1 MRAGACVRDPQAA
14 LGTGEELGWPLAV
27 TPPQTPLPPDTDV
40 SWPSLQLGR
49 RAHGTRLVM
58 LMVGRS
64 RGHEQHTHLGTQEV
78 RCFGEGSHHL
88 PRKAHLPLVHHQC
101 CYPGARAGRPHGGA
115 GSCNHIQ
122 AVIGPSAPRAAPRPE
137 PPPCPRAPL
146 LCTPLTRAPKIK
158 YHLVSRKTSVM
169 PHCSPAGPQLA
180 FCLPV
185 TCHEVL
191 QRRVKPRCGNAVYTA
206 QKVPRLLVH
215 GHVAAGHWQDQKLL
229 WALQTPVGHGGTTG
243 LVIAC
248 HRHRR
253 QR

>member
-1 MRAGACVRDPQAA
+1 MSSTPTWGPKRSGASGRDPTTSRGKPICPLSTISVATQVPGLGVPTEA
-14 LGTGEELGWPLAV
+14 LAAV
-27 TPPQTPLPPDTDV
+27 TTY
-40 SWPSLQLGR
+40 
-49 RAHGTRLVM
+49 RL
-58 LMVGRS
+58 L
-64 RGHEQHTHLGTQEV
+64 L
-78 RCFGEGSHHL
+78 
-88 PRKAHLPLVHHQC
+88 
-101 CYPGARAGRPHGGA
+101 
-115 GSCNHIQ
+115 
-122 AVIGPSAPRAAPRPE
+122 PRAAPRPE

>member
-1 MRAGACVRDPQAA
+1 M
-14 LGTGEELGWPLAV
+14 
-27 TPPQTPLPPDTDV
+27 PPQTPLPPDTDV

-64 RGHEQHTHLGTQEV
+64 RGCEQHTHLGTQEV

-101 CYPGARAGRPHGGA
+101 CYPGARAGHPHGGA

-137 PPPCPRAPL
+137 PPPCPQAPL

-185 TCHEVL
+185 TYHEVL